1 VRLPFQGRVRAAAIA
16 AGLILA
22 ATAAAAPAAPA
33 ASEQAV
39 LELNG
44 GAAKALRASGVKIA
58 PVGAAEGGS
67 RQLQLPVRAGLVGSS
82 TTVLRLG
89 GGLTLSKGKQRL
101 QIGDLR
107 LTLGRRA
114 SLGGELGGESLGLFR
129 VLKGGQRELDP
140 VRGSARLSG
149 LRLELRRSAAREI
162 QERLGLEQ
170 RPAGVFAVLSASKDG
185 LIPAG
190 AGPGAGGGGG
200 AKPTTPVGPSRG
212 STTCG
217 LPASSGPAPEDP
229 LPLATRPVGA
239 VDITAATVSW
249 DVRESFIR
257 YINTGEGTSVSGGAV
272 AAAPEVRAGSSAALT
287 YKFGFPFASG
297 WHDAGANPADPAD
310 DRAALYFSGGVRF
323 LYSAHGIDLRTSAP
337 ELEIAGGS
345 SRAIF
350 AVAEGDA
357 AAERQVIV
365 NLDLTRA
372 GAVQISGST
381 VTYEHVP
388 GAIPS
393 GTAAS
398 VFAGFYAPGTDF
410 GCFTV
415 SYSTAS

>member
-1 VRLPFQGRVRAAAIA
+1 VRTAAVA
-16 AGLILA
+16 AGLILVAIA
-22 ATAAAAPAAPA
+22 AVAPAAPA

-39 LELNG
+39 LKLNG
-44 GAAKALRASGVKIA
+44 GAAKALRAGGVKIA
-58 PVGAAEGGS
+58 PAGAAQGGS
-67 RQLQLPVRAGLVGSS
+67 RQMRLPIGAGLVGSS

-89 GGLTLSKGKQRL
+89 GGLTLSKGKQQL
-101 QIGDLR
+101 QLRDLR

-114 SLGGELGGESLGLFR
+114 SLGGKLGGESLGLFR

-140 VRGSARLSG
+140 VRGSAKLGG
-149 LRLELRRSAAREI
+149 LRLKLRGPAAREI
-162 QERLGLEQ
+162 EQRLGLEQ
-170 RPAGVFAVLSASKDG
+170 RLMGVIGVLSATKDG

-200 AKPTTPVGPSRG
+200 AKPTTPVGPSPG
-212 STTCG
+212 SASCG
-217 LPASSGPAPEDP
+217 LPASGGPAPEDP
-229 LPLATRPVGA
+229 VPLAPRPPGA
-239 VDITAATVSW
+239 VNVTAATVSW

-287 YKFGFPFASG
+287 YKFGFPFANG
-297 WHDAGANPADPAD
+297 WHDAGANPTDPAD
-310 DRAALYFSGGVRF
+310 DRAALYFTGGVRF

-337 ELEIAGGS
+337 EIEIGGGS

-365 NLDLTRA
+365 NLDLSRA
-372 GAVQISGST
+372 GAVQSSGST
-381 VTYEHVP
+381 VTYERVP

-393 GTAAS
+393 GAATS
-398 VFAGFYAPGTDF
+398 LFAGFYAPGTDF

-415 SYSTAS
+415 SYSIAS